1 MAELIFQN
9 QNEQRELPDESSIAQ
24 ACEEAG
30 VPFACTEG
38 ICGTCIVEVVEGHAN
53 LSAPTQQEIDF
64 LGEEGTQKERMA
76 CQCKIQCG
84 KVKITF

>member
-9 QNEQRELPDESSIAQ
+9 QNERQELPDESSIAQ

-53 LSAPTQQEIDF
+53 LSPPTQQEIDF